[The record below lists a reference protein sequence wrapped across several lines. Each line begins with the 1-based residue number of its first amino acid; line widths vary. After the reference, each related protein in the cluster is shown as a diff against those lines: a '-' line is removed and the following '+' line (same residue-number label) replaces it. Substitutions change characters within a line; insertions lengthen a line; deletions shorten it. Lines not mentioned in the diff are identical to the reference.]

1 MQLCMIWIIS
11 NNLPLL
17 KKVTIHTHQ
26 LLMVEGL
33 LQQKLFFEDQV
44 AGNRPSQSHYHLDSR
59 DGSEPIK
66 YEWYIYMVH

>member
-1 MQLCMIWIIS
+1 
-11 NNLPLL
+11 
-17 KKVTIHTHQ
+17 
-26 LLMVEGL
+26 MVEGL